1 MGLSAVLGVVL
12 GHRGALNVR
21 STPGAGTTFEVLLP
35 AAPARQRTTTI
46 APTSTADGATQ
57 SETVLV
63 IDDEDIVRSIAKG
76 VLSRCGLE
84 VLTANGGVEGIDVFR
99 RKQREISLVVLD
111 LTMPDLSGE
120 EVLRELQAI
129 RPDVKVLLSSGYS
142 EVEIKARF
150 SGKRLAGFVQK
161 PYTAAALKDK
171 VLVTL
176 KD

>member
-21 STPGAGTTFEVLLP
+21 SAPGAGTTFEVLLP
-35 AAPARQRTTTI
+35 ATPAREGTTTT
-46 APTSTADGATQ
+46 APTSTPDGAMQ

-63 IDDEDIVRSIAKG
+63 IDDEDIVRSIAEG
-76 VLSRCGLE
+76 VLSRCGLK
-84 VLTANGGVEGIDVFR
+84 VLTANGGVEGMDVFR
-99 RKQREISLVVLD
+99 RKQSEISIVLLD
-111 LTMPDLSGE
+111 LTMPDMSGE

-142 EVEIKARF
+142 ELEIKARF

-161 PYTAAALKDK
+161 PYTAAALKEK
-171 VLVTL
+171 VLLTL
-176 KD
+176 NE